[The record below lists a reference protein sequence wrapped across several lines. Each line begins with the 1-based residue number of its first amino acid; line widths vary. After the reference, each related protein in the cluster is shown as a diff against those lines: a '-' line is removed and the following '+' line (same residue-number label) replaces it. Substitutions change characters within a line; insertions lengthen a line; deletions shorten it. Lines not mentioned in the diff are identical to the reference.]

1 MQFLWYQSFIYSQ
14 AFPGLSNAETQNI
27 VKDLLLSLP
36 SYKVLSFQGNKLL
49 QVLLDKAKISLRDDT
64 RSGAPSLKTTRFFLD
79 LTSFVAVEK
88 RVASPAD
95 LLRFNCQCLGKM
107 TLSGLPQDDYV
118 YFIQSTAEALS
129 ASEDVHRHH
138 PDLINSAQITS
149 LREQVATASASM
161 IQVSKKELFV
171 DIFYNHPPSASCTIH
186 NGFCTVME
194 SMQNNLASLF
204 TRKQSRRL
212 PCCTPDEAVYQRTS
226 EAGWSV
232 PTSLASSLRDIQNHG
247 DRQEGEN
254 KHAIDVQKLIRV
266 RHGLLFLFGVCV
278 RRPIFF
284 CLSSSWLQLASQTNL
299 LSWRWI
305 HLTRATARRVSN
317 HKTKRSCIP
326 SRLDQLITRH
336 PDD

>member
-161 IQVSKKELFV
+161 IQVSKKNFLLL
-171 DIFYNHPPSASCTIH
+171 IYSITIH
-186 NGFCTVME
+186 
-194 SMQNNLASLF
+194 
-204 TRKQSRRL
+204 
-212 PCCTPDEAVYQRTS
+212 
-226 EAGWSV
+226 
-232 PTSLASSLRDIQNHG
+232 
-247 DRQEGEN
+247 
-254 KHAIDVQKLIRV
+254 
-266 RHGLLFLFGVCV
+266 
-278 RRPIFF
+278 
-284 CLSSSWLQLASQTNL
+284 LQLLAQSTMDSAR
-299 LSWRWI
+299 SWRACKTI
-305 HLTRATARRVSN
+305 LQACLHVSSPGDFLVVPLMNLFIRGQARRVGACPQAWLHLSAIF
-317 HKTKRSCIP
+317 KTTEIDKRERISTLLMFRN
-326 SRLDQLITRH
+326 SSGFAMGYFSSLVFVS
-336 PDD
+336 DDLFFSV